1 MGITSVLQNFKL
13 SRFTWFWVPTIGY
26 CVLIFV
32 LSSVSK
38 GVSVPWSFGFDK
50 VLHVI
55 EYGILGFLLARSL
68 ANYKSRISSAPLIMW
83 VVALTALYGLSDEVH
98 QFFVPGRNASV
109 WDVVADSLGAVL
121 GGFFYVRFF
130 HVGQIVGNG

>member
-1 MGITSVLQNFKL
+1 MGLTSLLQDFNL

-38 GVSVPWSFGFDK
+38 GVYIPSPFGFDK

-68 ANYKSRISSAPLIMW
+68 ANYRSRFSNGSLVIW
-83 VVALTALYGLSDEVH
+83 VVALVALYGGSDEVH
-98 QFFVPGRNASV
+98 QVFVPRRNASL
-109 WDVVADSLGAVL
+109 WDVVADSLGAVS
-121 GGFFYVRFF
+121 GAFFYVRFF
-130 HVGQIVGNG
+130 HVGQIEGNG

>member
-1 MGITSVLQNFKL
+1 MGITSLIQEFKL

-38 GVSVPWSFGFDK
+38 GVYIPSPFGFDK
-50 VLHVI
+50 VLHLI
-55 EYGILGFLLARSL
+55 EYGILGFLLARSS
-68 ANYKSRISSAPLIMW
+68 ANYKSRISSGSLIMW

-98 QFFVPGRNASV
+98 QLFVPGRNASV
-109 WDVVADSLGAVL
+109 WDVLADSLGAVL
-121 GGFFYVRFF
+121 GAFFYVRFF